1 MNYRTTLKV
10 ACTAVNLS
18 ARIKNSFFNQKI
30 MNIGFTQAESDELRK
45 YQTIGIVIKNNP
57 ISVVKSLM
65 FKAKTVTFLENL
77 QKIEDEIANKNIDT
91 SGFTENKNTLKEIV
105 AIFYDP
111 ICAYAEEFAVENKH
125 TDLAKNVNYTES
137 KIFHLKDGSVFG
149 IVTAINAA
157 ITPFIEDV
165 KFVPYGVTAP
175 ILLEGLHKATTFR
188 DYLSTN
194 FEAKHEKTVAGDAVE
209 NLLKPLRDNVD
220 SFNRLIKWFKL
231 NDEEFYNLYIVAN
244 KLIHTGN
251 RITKIGGFIYKKGT
265 EIGIPKATFKNIE
278 TGLTATAD
286 LLGTYLMEKFKS
298 GLFNFEIAAPGFI
311 SKQQI
316 IKVSPGTAYEFN
328 FELDP
333 VV

>member
-1 MNYRTTLKV
+1 MNYRTILNV
-10 ACTAVNLS
+10 ACIAVNLS

-45 YQTIGIVIKNNP
+45 YKTIRIVINNNP
-57 ISVVKSLM
+57 LSVAKSSM
-65 FKAKTVTFLENL
+65 FKAKTLTFLVNLEN
-77 QKIEDEIANKNIDT
+77 IEEEIANKNIDT

-105 AIFYDP
+105 ANFYDP

-165 KFVPYGVTAP
+165 KFVPYGITAP

-231 NDEEFYNLYIVAN
+231 NDEEFYNLYFAAN
-244 KLIHTGN
+244 KTIHTGN

-265 EIGIPKATFKNIE
+265 EIGIPKATFKNLE

-286 LLGTYLMEKFKS
+286 LLGAYSMEKFKS
-298 GLFNFEIAAPGFI
+298 GLFNFEIAEPGFI

-316 IKVSPGTAYEFN
+316 IKVSPGSAYEFN
-328 FELDP
+328 FELEAI
-333 VV
+333 V